1 MPQPPDVP
9 LHGLYGES
17 IMDHYRSPRHRP
29 ALASSDIESEEFN
42 PFCGDRVILQIKLDD
57 AGRIAQISSRSE
69 GCSIIQATA
78 SMMAEALLGK
88 SLEQAAALDHA
99 FRAMMRRESLDGEIL
114 DGESL
119 DGESLAQEPATK
131 LGDLVAMQVVR
142 EYPVRIKCALLPWLA
157 LEEGME
163 SHQTG
168 QSGPGQAGPD

>member
-99 FRAMMRRESLDGEIL
+99 FRAMMRREILDGEI
-114 DGESL
+114 
-119 DGESLAQEPATK
+119 LAQEPATK
-131 LGDLVAMQVVR
+131 LGGLVAMQVVR

>member
-9 LHGLYGES
+9 LNGLYGES
-17 IMDHYRSPRHRP
+17 IMDHYRSPRHQP
-29 ALASSDIESEEFN
+29 ALDSCDIESEEFN
-42 PFCGDRVILQIKLDD
+42 PFCGDRIILQIKLDD
-57 AGRIAQISSRSE
+57 GGRIAQISSRSE

-88 SLEQAAALDHA
+88 SLEQVRALDQA
-99 FRAMMRRESLDGEIL
+99 FRAMMRGENSGQ
-114 DGESL
+114 D
-119 DGESLAQEPATK
+119 PASE

-163 SHQTG
+163 SHE
-168 QSGPGQAGPD
+168 SGRAGPSEN

>member
-1 MPQPPDVP
+1 MPQLPDVP
-9 LHGLYGES
+9 LSGLYGES

-29 ALASSDIESEEFN
+29 ALASADIESEEFN

-57 AGRIAQISSRSE
+57 AGRIAQVSSRCE

-99 FRAMMRRESLDGEIL
+99 FRAMMR
-114 DGESL
+114 GESL
-119 DGESLAQEPATK
+119 DQEAAPE
-131 LGDLVAMQVVR
+131 LGDLVAMQAVR

-163 SHQTG
+163 RH
-168 QSGPGQAGPD
+168 QSGRSQPD

>member
-99 FRAMMRRESLDGEIL
+99 FRAMMRRESLDGE
-114 DGESL
+114 
-119 DGESLAQEPATK
+119 SLAQEPATK

>member
-9 LHGLYGES
+9 LNGLYGES
-17 IMDHYRSPRHRP
+17 IMDHYRSPRHRL
-29 ALASSDIESEEFN
+29 ALDSSDIESEEFN
-42 PFCGDRVILQIKLDD
+42 PFCGDRIILQIKLDD
-57 AGRIAQISSRSE
+57 GGRIAQISSRSE

-88 SLEQAAALDHA
+88 SLEQVRALDQA
-99 FRAMMRRESLDGEIL
+99 FRAMMRGENSGQ
-114 DGESL
+114 D
-119 DGESLAQEPATK
+119 PASE

-163 SHQTG
+163 SHE
-168 QSGPGQAGPD
+168 SGRAGLGET

>member
-1 MPQPPDVP
+1 MPQLPDVP
-9 LHGLYGES
+9 LDGLYGES
-17 IMDHYRSPRHRP
+17 IMDHYRSPRHWP
-29 ALASSDIESEEFN
+29 SLASPDIEYEEFN

-57 AGRIAQISSRSE
+57 AGRIAQVSSRCE

-88 SLEQAAALDHA
+88 NLEQAVALDHA
-99 FRAMMRRESLDGEIL
+99 FRAMMR
-114 DGESL
+114 GESL
-119 DGESLAQEPATK
+119 DQESAPELGELM
-131 LGDLVAMQVVR
+131 AMQVVR

-168 QSGPGQAGPD
+168 RAGPG

>member
-9 LHGLYGES
+9 LNGLYGES
-17 IMDHYRSPRHRP
+17 IMDHYRSPRHRL
-29 ALASSDIESEEFN
+29 ALDSSDIESEEFN
-42 PFCGDRVILQIKLDD
+42 PFCGDRIILQIKLDD
-57 AGRIAQISSRSE
+57 GGRIAQISSRSE

-88 SLEQAAALDHA
+88 SLEQVRALDQA
-99 FRAMMRRESLDGEIL
+99 FRAMMRGENS
-114 DGESL
+114 G
-119 DGESLAQEPATK
+119 QEPASE

-163 SHQTG
+163 SHESG
-168 QSGPGQAGPD
+168 RAGPGET

>member
-9 LHGLYGES
+9 LNGLYGES

-29 ALASSDIESEEFN
+29 ALPSSDIESEEFN

-88 SLEQAAALDHA
+88 SLEQAAVLDQA
-99 FRAMMRRESLDGEIL
+99 FRAMMRQESGDPESSDRESAAELGE
-114 DGESL
+114 
-119 DGESLAQEPATK
+119 LA
-131 LGDLVAMQVVR
+131 AMQVVC

-157 LEEGME
+157 LEEGIE
-163 SHQTG
+163 SHQAD
-168 QSGPGQAGPD
+168 QAGPGPAGRD

>member
-1 MPQPPDVP
+1 MPQLPDVP
-9 LHGLYGES
+9 LNGLYGES

-29 ALASSDIESEEFN
+29 ALASADIESEEFN

-57 AGRIAQISSRSE
+57 AGRIAQVSSRCE

-88 SLEQAAALDHA
+88 NLEQAAALDHA
-99 FRAMMRRESLDGEIL
+99 FRAMMR
-114 DGESL
+114 GESL
-119 DGESLAQEPATK
+119 EQESAPE

-157 LEEGME
+157 LEVGME
-163 SHQTG
+163 SH
-168 QSGPGQAGPD
+168 PLGQAGRD

>member
-1 MPQPPDVP
+1 MN
-9 LHGLYGES
+9 GLYGES

-57 AGRIAQISSRSE
+57 AGRIAQVSSRCE

-88 SLEQAAALDHA
+88 NLEQAAALDHA
-99 FRAMMRRESLDGEIL
+99 FRAMMR
-114 DGESL
+114 GESL
-119 DGESLAQEPATK
+119 DQESAPE
-131 LGDLVAMQVVR
+131 LGDLEAMQVVR

-163 SHQTG
+163 SHH
-168 QSGPGQAGPD
+168 SGRSRPD

>member
-1 MPQPPDVP
+1 MPQLPDVP
-9 LHGLYGES
+9 LDGLYGES
-17 IMDHYRSPRHRP
+17 IMDHYRSPRHRA

-42 PFCGDRVILQIKLDD
+42 PFCGDRIILQIKLDD
-57 AGRIAQISSRSE
+57 AGRIAQVSSRSE

-88 SLEQAAALDHA
+88 NLEQAVALDHA
-99 FRAMMRRESLDGEIL
+99 FRAMMR
-114 DGESL
+114 GESL
-119 DGESLAQEPATK
+119 NEEGLDQESATE

-163 SHQTG
+163 SHQ
-168 QSGPGQAGPD
+168 SGRSGSD

>member
-1 MPQPPDVP
+1 MPQLPDVP

-29 ALASSDIESEEFN
+29 ALTSSDIESEEFN

-57 AGRIAQISSRSE
+57 AGRIVQVSSRSE

-78 SMMAEALLGK
+78 SMMTEALLGK
-88 SLEQAAALDHA
+88 SLEQVAALAQA
-99 FRAMMRRESLDGEIL
+99 FRAMMRGEGLDQESAPELGE
-114 DGESL
+114 
-119 DGESLAQEPATK
+119 
-131 LGDLVAMQVVR
+131 LVAMQVVR

-163 SHQTG
+163 SHESERG
-168 QSGPGQAGPD
+168 GPGGAGRD

>member
-1 MPQPPDVP
+1 MPQLPDVP
-9 LHGLYGES
+9 LNGLYGES

-29 ALASSDIESEEFN
+29 ALASADIESEEFN

-57 AGRIAQISSRSE
+57 AGRIAQVSSRCE

-99 FRAMMRRESLDGEIL
+99 FRSMMR
-114 DGESL
+114 GESL
-119 DGESLAQEPATK
+119 DQESAPEM
-131 LGDLVAMQVVR
+131 GDLEAMQVVR

-163 SHQTG
+163 SHHSG
-168 QSGPGQAGPD
+168 QSRRD

>member
-1 MPQPPDVP
+1 MPQLPDVP

-17 IMDHYRSPRHRP
+17 IMDHFRSPRHRP
-29 ALASSDIESEEFN
+29 PLASADIESEEFN

-57 AGRIAQISSRSE
+57 AGRIAQVSSRSE

-88 SLEQAAALDHA
+88 SLEQVAALDQA
-99 FRAMMRRESLDGEIL
+99 FRAMMRGEGL
-114 DGESL
+114 NQGSAPE
-119 DGESLAQEPATK
+119 

-163 SHQTG
+163 SHESERG
-168 QSGPGQAGPD
+168 GSV

>member
-99 FRAMMRRESLDGEIL
+99 FRAMMRREILDGEIL
-114 DGESL
+114 DGK
-119 DGESLAQEPATK
+119 SLAQEPATK

>member
-9 LHGLYGES
+9 LNGLYGES
-17 IMDHYRSPRHRP
+17 IMDHYRSPRHRL
-29 ALASSDIESEEFN
+29 ALDSSDIESEEFN
-42 PFCGDRVILQIKLDD
+42 PFCGDRIILQIKLDD
-57 AGRIAQISSRSE
+57 GGRIAQISSRSE

-88 SLEQAAALDHA
+88 SLEQVKALDQA
-99 FRAMMRRESLDGEIL
+99 FRAMMRGENSGQ
-114 DGESL
+114 D
-119 DGESLAQEPATK
+119 PASE

-163 SHQTG
+163 SHESG
-168 QSGPGQAGPD
+168 RAGPGET

>member
-1 MPQPPDVP
+1 MPQLPDVP
-9 LHGLYGES
+9 LNGLYGES

-57 AGRIAQISSRSE
+57 AGRIAQVSSRSE

-88 SLEQAAALDHA
+88 SLEQAVALDHA
-99 FRAMMRRESLDGEIL
+99 FRAMMRRESGDPESSDRESAAELGE
-114 DGESL
+114 
-119 DGESLAQEPATK
+119 LA
-131 LGDLVAMQVVR
+131 AMQVVR

-157 LEEGME
+157 LEEGIE
-163 SHQTG
+163 SHHSDQADRA
-168 QSGPGQAGPD
+168 GPGPAGRD

>member
-1 MPQPPDVP
+1 MPQLPDVP

-57 AGRIAQISSRSE
+57 AGRIVQVSSRSE

-88 SLEQAAALDHA
+88 SLEQVAALDQA
-99 FRAMMRRESLDGEIL
+99 FRAMMRGEDLDQESAPELGE
-114 DGESL
+114 
-119 DGESLAQEPATK
+119 
-131 LGDLVAMQVVR
+131 LVAMQVVR

-163 SHQTG
+163 SHESERG
-168 QSGPGQAGPD
+168 GPGGAGRD

>member
-9 LHGLYGES
+9 LNGLYGES

-29 ALASSDIESEEFN
+29 ALDSSDIESEEFN
-42 PFCGDRVILQIKLDD
+42 PFCGDRIILQIKLDD
-57 AGRIAQISSRSE
+57 GGRIAQISSRSE

-88 SLEQAAALDHA
+88 GLEQVRAWDQA
-99 FRAMMRRESLDGEIL
+99 FRAMMRGENS
-114 DGESL
+114 G
-119 DGESLAQEPATK
+119 QEPASE
-131 LGDLVAMQVVR
+131 LGDLAAMQLVR

-163 SHQTG
+163 SHE
-168 QSGPGQAGPD
+168 SGRAGLGET

>member
-1 MPQPPDVP
+1 MPQLPDVP
-9 LHGLYGES
+9 LHGLYGAS

-29 ALASSDIESEEFN
+29 SLASADIESEEFN
-42 PFCGDRVILQIKLDD
+42 PFCGDRVILQLKLDD
-57 AGRIAQISSRSE
+57 AGRIAQVSSRSE

-88 SLEQAAALDHA
+88 NLEQVAALDQA
-99 FRAMMRRESLDGEIL
+99 FRAMMRGEGLDRESAPE
-114 DGESL
+114 
-119 DGESLAQEPATK
+119 

-163 SHQTG
+163 SHESERG
-168 QSGPGQAGPD
+168 GRD

>member
-1 MPQPPDVP
+1 MPQLPDVP
-9 LHGLYGES
+9 LNGLYGES

-29 ALASSDIESEEFN
+29 ALASPDIESEEFN

-57 AGRIAQISSRSE
+57 AGRIAQVSSRCE

-88 SLEQAAALDHA
+88 NLEQAAALDHA
-99 FRAMMRRESLDGEIL
+99 FRAMMR
-114 DGESL
+114 GESL
-119 DGESLAQEPATK
+119 EQESAPE

-157 LEEGME
+157 LEVGME
-163 SHQTG
+163 SH
-168 QSGPGQAGPD
+168 PLGQAGRD

>member
-1 MPQPPDVP
+1 MPQLPDVP

-17 IMDHYRSPRHRP
+17 IMDHFRSPRHRS
-29 ALASSDIESEEFN
+29 ALASSDIETEEFN

-57 AGRIAQISSRSE
+57 AGRITQVSSRSE

-88 SLEQAAALDHA
+88 SLAQAAALDHA
-99 FRAMMRRESLDGEIL
+99 FRAMMR
-114 DGESL
+114 GESL
-119 DGESLAQEPATK
+119 EQESAPE

-157 LEEGME
+157 LEVGME
-163 SHQTG
+163 SHQL
-168 QSGPGQAGPD
+168 GQAERD

>member
-1 MPQPPDVP
+1 MPQLPDVP
-9 LHGLYGES
+9 LNGLYGES
-17 IMDHYRSPRHRP
+17 IMDHYRSPRQRP
-29 ALASSDIESEEFN
+29 ALACPDIESEEFN

-57 AGRIAQISSRSE
+57 AGRIAQVSSRCE

-88 SLEQAAALDHA
+88 SLEQAAALDRA
-99 FRAMMRRESLDGEIL
+99 FRAIMR
-114 DGESL
+114 GESL
-119 DGESLAQEPATK
+119 DQESAPE

-163 SHQTG
+163 SHQSG
-168 QSGPGQAGPD
+168 QSRRD